1 MHKSG
6 QSEIAM
12 IEEHSSGEEA
22 PPAKNSSKQEDSELE
37 LKPRQTEELQP
48 RLAAFREQQDS
59 GLRDTRAQLEDIAEN
74 LPGIVWQRILYSDG
88 RVRHPYSAEK
98 LISCSAIS
106 RIRHAR
112 LP

>member
-1 MHKSG
+1 
-6 QSEIAM
+6 M
-12 IEEHSSGEEA
+12 IEEHSSGEDA
-22 PPAKNSSKQEDSELE
+22 PAAENSSNQEDSELG
-37 LKPRQTEELQP
+37 LKRQIEELQP

-59 GLRDTRAQLEDIAEN
+59 GLRDTRAQREDIAEN

-88 RVRHPYSAEK
+88 RVTYPYFGRKAEQ
-98 LISCSAIS
+98 LLGIS